1 MIRTDKHRKKEKTED
16 DEQQQE
22 APEKTNPN
30 MRQRNTGK
38 GSTYRIRTK
47 VLWIRLIHE
56 VFECADLRCG
66 RRFVEKSGAL
76 APSRTHWWGRK
87 SCARKQHSMA
97 NEPWRRPTSLSLSV
111 SLCLSLA
118 KPLFFFYTFISS
130 FQSPRSRCVHVSRF
144 CGWNS
149 LWGGKRGH
157 SEERLLSWVQRGY
170 YFFSSWTV
178 EIRTSLH
185 DRVVRWGDY

>member
-22 APEKTNPN
+22 ASEKISPN

-38 GSTYRIRTK
+38 GSTYRIKTK

-66 RRFVEKSGAL
+66 RRFVEKSCAL
-76 APSRTHWWGRK
+76 VPSRTHWWGRK
-87 SCARKQHSMA
+87 SCARKQHSTA
-97 NEPWRRPTSLSLSV
+97 DKPWRRPTSLSLSL
-111 SLCLSLA
+111 SLSLA

-149 LWGGKRGH
+149 LRGGKRGH

-185 DRVVRWGDY
+185 DRAVRWGDY